1 MREIC
6 DTKVTIHPTVKLSFA
21 YALDRMAEKHSL
33 SMGKIFEKCVEE
45 HKEIKEFIEEFHNKK
60 GS

>member
-1 MREIC
+1 MK
-6 DTKVTIHPTVKLSFA
+6 DTTVTIHPTVKLSFA
-21 YALDRMAEKHSL
+21 YALYRMADTHSL
-33 SMGKIFEKCVEE
+33 SIGKIFEKCAEE